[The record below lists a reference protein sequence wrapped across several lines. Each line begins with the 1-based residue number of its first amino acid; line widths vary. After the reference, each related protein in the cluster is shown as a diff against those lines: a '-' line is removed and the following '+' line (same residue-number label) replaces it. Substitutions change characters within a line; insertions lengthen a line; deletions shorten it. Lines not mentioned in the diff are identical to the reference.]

1 MSNSRKT
8 IEVVA
13 GAGGA
18 KGPGLIGAFKA
29 LEEKN
34 VAVGKITGVSV
45 GSLMAA
51 FYANGY
57 TADEL
62 ANIFISEPLRQRVA
76 ERINSPLAWLNP
88 AHFVTGVVD
97 LLPHF
102 EMLVEKYGLKPRRNL
117 RIIAWNLL
125 SREPVVFEGTRYNL
139 AKALAAS
146 CAIPGVMRPVIYHPD
161 VTGDQKFVSKIAAI
175 TMASPGVLFD
185 GGMHHLHPTEFS
197 KGPAIVFKLGA
208 ATRLP
213 IERPKPIEA
222 VFHVAEMF
230 AGRFMGKMS
239 PESAEDIVIPV
250 GPSDLGGVTFSV
262 SDQKCRSMI
271 EEGYRAACS
280 MLDEAIN
287 LGRVPLLSSV

>member
-1 MSNSRKT
+1 MSDTRNT

-29 LEEKN
+29 LEDKN
-34 VAVGKITGVSV
+34 VAVGKITGVSI

-62 ANIFISEPLRQRVA
+62 ADIFISEPLRQRVS
-76 ERINSPLAWLNP
+76 ERINSPRAWLNP

-146 CAIPGVMRPVIYHPD
+146 CAIPGVMRPVLYRPD
-161 VTGDQKFVSKIAAI
+161 VSEDQKFVSKISAI

-208 ATRLP
+208 ATRFP
-213 IERPKPIEA
+213 SERPKPIER
-222 VFHVAEMF
+222 VLHVAEML
-230 AGRFMGKMS
+230 AGRFMSNRS
-239 PESAEDIVIPV
+239 PESVDDIVIPV

-262 SDQKCRSMI
+262 SDSKCRSMI
-271 EEGYRAACS
+271 EEGYRTACR
-280 MLDEAIN
+280 MLDEAIG
-287 LGRVPLLSSV
+287 LGRVPLIAA